1 MTNQELSKI
10 LYEMA
15 LLLEMDDVQFKP
27 RAYEKA
33 SLSIGALEED
43 VGEIYKKGGMKAL
56 MSIPDVGQGIAER
69 IEEYLKTRHVKD
81 YERLKK
87 KVPVDLE
94 GLKKIEGLGPKK
106 IKLLW
111 QKLKIRTV
119 ADLEKAA
126 RAGKLRGIPTLGKKT
141 EENILKGIEFV
152 KKSGGRFLLG
162 EIYGLVKEIEAQ
174 LQKLPG
180 VGKAIAGGSI
190 RRMKETIGDA
200 DFLVVSAKPKPVMEF
215 FVNMP
220 EVVHV
225 YAHGETKS
233 MVRLANGLDCDLRVV
248 AKESFG
254 AALNYFTGSKD
265 HNVALRKIAITKGLK
280 LNEYGLFKIVERRGA
295 QRGSA
300 RKEVMM
306 AGKSEEE
313 LYRALGL
320 HYIEP
325 EMRENTGEIE
335 ASRLGKLPRDLVGYN
350 DLKGDLQT
358 QTNWTD
364 GANSIEE
371 MAAAAKRQGLEY
383 ICITD
388 HTRSLAMTGGAD
400 EKKLEKQMAYID
412 KLNKEKFSTGS
423 NNTLRAKSR
432 SFRILKGAEVN
443 IMADGKLDIRDE
455 TLAKLDCVGAAVHS
469 NFKMS
474 KAEMTRRIIRAM
486 GNPHVDILFHPT
498 GRIINKRPPY
508 EVDIDEIIK
517 AAKRTGTI
525 LEIDASPERL
535 DLKDEYVRKCVQAGV
550 KMVIDSDAH
559 SIHGFQFL
567 KFGVAQAR
575 RGWAEKEDIINA
587 WPLPRMLDFLK

>member
-1 MTNQELSKI
+1 MVNAEVAKI
-10 LYEMA
+10 LYEMS

-27 RAYEKA
+27 RAFEKA

-43 VGEIYKKGGMKAL
+43 VREIYKRGGMKAL
-56 MSIPDVGQGIAER
+56 MDIPDVGQGIAER
-69 IEEYLKTRHVKD
+69 IEEYLKTQHIKN

-94 GLKKIEGLGPKK
+94 GLKRIEGLGPKK

-111 QKLKIRTV
+111 QKLKISTV

-126 RAGKLRGIPTLGKKT
+126 RAEKIRGIPSLGQKT

-152 KKSGGRFLLG
+152 KKAGGRFLLG
-162 EIYGLVKEIEAQ
+162 EIYGLVKEIEGRLA
-174 LQKLPG
+174 KLPG
-180 VGKAIAGGSI
+180 VEQAIAAGSI

-200 DFLVVSAKPKPVMEF
+200 DFLAISSKPKPVMEF
-215 FVNMP
+215 FVNIP

-233 MVRLANGLDCDLRVV
+233 MVKLKNGLDCDLRVV
-248 AKESFG
+248 PKESFG
-254 AALNYFTGSKD
+254 AALNYFIGSKD
-265 HNVALRKIAITKGLK
+265 HNVALRKIAIAKGLK
-280 LNEYGLFKIVERRGA
+280 LNEYGLFRVAERRGT
-295 QRGSA
+295 QRGTT
-300 RKEVMM
+300 RKEVMV
-306 AGKSEEE
+306 AGKTEEE

-320 HYIEP
+320 TYIEP

-335 ASRLGKLPRDLVGYN
+335 ASRGGKLPKDLIGYG

-371 MAAAAKRQGLEY
+371 MALEAKKRGLEY

-400 EKKLEKQMAYID
+400 EKKLEKQMIEID
-412 KLNKEKFSTGS
+412 KLNKNLSGIT
-423 NNTLRAKSR
+423 
-432 SFRILKGAEVN
+432 ILKGAEVN
-443 IMADGKLDIRDE
+443 IMVDGRLDIRDE

-474 KAEMTRRIIRAM
+474 KVEMTKRIIRAM
-486 GNPHVDILFHPT
+486 ENPHVDILFHPT

-508 EVDIDEIIK
+508 EVDIDELIK

-535 DLKDEYVRKCVQAGV
+535 DLKDEYIRKCVEAGV

-567 KFGVAQAR
+567 KFGIAQAR
-575 RGWAEKEDIINA
+575 RGWAERRDILNTL
-587 WPLPRMLDFLK
+587 PLKDFLGYLK